1 MPHKCMECKNLIES
15 GTIDLQKGCPVCG
28 GKKFQY
34 IRLKP
39 TTPPDPKQTVADYV
53 KDAALRE
60 PQLEAK
66 QSPVSSRPG
75 KTTQAPQDD
84 TPVRPIKELAIAK
97 RQESS
102 LEPKRDPRPV
112 AKKQA
117 PEDKLGERVES
128 IRIVENGTYDI
139 NLPLLLNRKE
149 FVTSR
154 EEGSYTVDLN
164 SALKP
169 VKDGKKKK
177 AKKK

>member
-34 IRLKP
+34 IRLRQ
-39 TTPPDPKQTVADYV
+39 TTPTEPGQTVSDYV

-66 QSPVSSRPG
+66 ESPVSSRPG
-75 KTTQAPQDD
+75 KVPASDE
-84 TPVRPIKELAIAK
+84 PVRPIKELAIAK

-102 LEPKRDPRPV
+102 LEPRQEPRQL
-112 AKKQA
+112 KKPAAA
-117 PEDKLGERVES
+117 PADKLGDRVES
-128 IRIVENGTYDI
+128 IRIVDNGTYDI
-139 NLPLLLNRKE
+139 NLPLLLSRKE

-164 SALKP
+164 SALKSGKP
-169 VKDGKKKK
+169 KKNKKK
-177 AKKK
+177 